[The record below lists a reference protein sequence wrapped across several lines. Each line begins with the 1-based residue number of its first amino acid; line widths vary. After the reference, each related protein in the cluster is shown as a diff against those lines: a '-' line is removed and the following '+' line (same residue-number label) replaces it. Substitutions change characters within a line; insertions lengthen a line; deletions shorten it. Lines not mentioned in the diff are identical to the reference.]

1 MPTPNEW
8 NPNTTTVYSSSGSA
22 KEIPLAEYDKF
33 IGLGWDATAPSAEA
47 PETEIPKVEEEA
59 KLPSPVEIPKDISTE
74 QLEETELPGLM
85 AQNASLD
92 EPWYGLKDT
101 FGEEWTPPPI
111 FEQLGLV
118 DQGIYGAVR
127 VKGMIDTYTIGPGG
141 RLETPESFQE
151 RFGTL
156 EQAGIVNEVSM
167 EEAIK
172 LGIVIG
178 AESIVEPLSNKDPYE
193 VWAEFRDEE
202 KEEID
207 TLRTS
212 LTEVTQTLIDQ
223 LMGYGEAKAEAKE
236 EAKEELGVDEKSEAI
251 SNAQKVR
258 NDLYNSYEKLIV
270 DLSHSTMTTAHIGG
284 LQARARAQRAVEI
297 APLDSN
303 VLIAQGA
310 YDRAKDLLDDW
321 SDDYNEAMTFQMQAA
336 QLNINMMEGELN
348 REQQENLA
356 EAQIKFDI
364 WQAEFNRNL
373 DTQDEVKK
381 LMLMFPEAG
390 VSIADS
396 WEDAYKKI
404 SPYVQDEKD
413 FEQKIK
419 DLELKIAEKA
429 LAKPYWKATDD
440 EDIKIVKWTQKVEDA
455 GLTGLPQSQVDD
467 IFNLK
472 SPPNW
477 FNKSM
482 EQEHQMSK
490 DWQDEWTEERDKVI
504 KIFSEAEDEDEFSF
518 AAITKGAR
526 NAGMSVEEFKKLSI
540 DEQNMWM
547 EEF

>member
-1 MPTPNEW
+1 MRRVTILVIIM
-8 NPNTTTVYSSSGSA
+8 TALVA
-22 KEIPLAEYDKF
+22 FLA
-33 IGLGWDATAPSAEA
+33 LTA
-47 PETEIPKVEEEA
+47 
-59 KLPSPVEIPKDISTE
+59 
-74 QLEETELPGLM
+74 M
-85 AQNASLD
+85 AQ
-92 EPWYGLKDT
+92 
-101 FGEEWTPPPI
+101 
-111 FEQLGLV
+111 
-118 DQGIYGAVR
+118 
-127 VKGMIDTYTIGPGG
+127 
-141 RLETPESFQE
+141 
-151 RFGTL
+151 
-156 EQAGIVNEVSM
+156 
-167 EEAIK
+167 
-172 LGIVIG
+172 
-178 AESIVEPLSNKDPYE
+178 
-193 VWAEFRDEE
+193 
-202 KEEID
+202 
-207 TLRTS
+207 
-212 LTEVTQTLIDQ
+212 
-223 LMGYGEAKAEAKE
+223 EAKE